1 MLTRRRPAFFS
12 SSATSGSETPLVVI
26 ARSTPRSAS
35 FSTSSGD
42 GTNQRLTAGQTDAVD
57 PVALDHDPGD
67 SLDLLEREDLGA
79 RGPLHPFLGHA
90 VLATEVAAVRDEMRR
105 SR

>member
-12 SSATSGSETPLVVI
+12 SSAPAERDPVGGHRQVDPEVGELLDEQRET
-26 ARSTPRSAS
+26 
-35 FSTSSGD
+35 
-42 GTNQRLTAGQTDAVD
+42 GTNQRLTAGQTDAID

-90 VLATEVAAVRDEMRR
+90 VLATEVAAVRD
-105 SR
+105 